1 MSPRFIPRDSGL
13 EEILVEHAQLVE
25 TVAGLLGQMLGE
37 TRPGRTKIATQIA
50 DRELAGDELRQRL
63 LQRLNSAM
71 FTPADPE
78 DLLGLSRAIDEC
90 LDRVDSGADLMS
102 LLRLNDLPAGV
113 NDQIAVL
120 QRQAELTHA
129 VVSGLR
135 RSKDQAEYLAEINR
149 LENQG
154 GKLHRRMV
162 AELLEEGAGVPG
174 GLEEA
179 LKTREIIDRLEG
191 VIDAFQNVA
200 ERVEI
205 IAVKDN

>member
-1 MSPRFIPRDSGL
+1 MSPRFLPRDGGH
-13 EEILVEHAQLVE
+13 EEILVQHAQLVA
-25 TVAGLLGQMLGE
+25 TAASLLGQMLGA
-37 TRPGRTKIATQIA
+37 TRPGRTKIASQIA
-50 DRELAGDELRQRL
+50 DHELAGDELSQRL

-78 DLLGLSRAIDEC
+78 DLLGLSRAIDQC
-90 LDRVDSGADLMS
+90 LDRVDSVADLMS
-102 LLRLNDLPAGV
+102 LLRFNDLPAGV
-113 NDQIAVL
+113 NDQMAVL

-154 GKLHRRMV
+154 GKLYGRMV

-174 GLEEA
+174 GLDEA
-179 LKTREIIDRLEG
+179 LKTREIIDRLEW
-191 VIDAFQNVA
+191 VIDAFQHVA
-200 ERVEI
+200 ERVEM